1 MKRPEGRAPP
11 GGSIDATGR
20 GRHEARVTTRR
31 WVRDAGMDA
40 PVGGCFQLN

>member
-20 GRHEARVTTRR
+20 VVTKSGRR
-31 WVRDAGMDA
+31 AGGFVILAWMRPSA
-40 PVGGCFQLN
+40 AVFS